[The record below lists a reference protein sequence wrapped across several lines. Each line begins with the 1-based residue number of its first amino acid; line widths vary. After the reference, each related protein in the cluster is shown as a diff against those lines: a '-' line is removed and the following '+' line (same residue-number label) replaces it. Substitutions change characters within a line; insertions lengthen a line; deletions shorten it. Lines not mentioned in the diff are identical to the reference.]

1 VKKALIVGISGQDGS
16 YLAELLLSKGYEVH
30 GTIRRSSVHNTVN
43 LDPFI
48 EDIQLHFADLADG
61 QSLTNAVELAQP
73 DEVYNLAAQSQVRIS
88 FDVPEYTCDVNALG
102 TLRLLTACRDR
113 ELRYY
118 QASTS
123 EMFGSA
129 PAPQSEQTPFFP
141 RSPYGISKLFGY
153 WMTKNHRE
161 EYKMHAS
168 NGILFNHESARR
180 GENFVTQKIVK
191 AAVECNFG
199 TRDVLHLGNLDAQRD
214 WGWAPEYVEAMYM
227 MLQQPKPDDYVIAT
241 GETHTVREFCQA
253 VFEYLDLDYKDFVV
267 IDDDLYRPTEVDV
280 LLGDAGKAKKILGW
294 EPRVKFKELVEIMV
308 EAELT
313 GEIHGDP
320 DAE

>member
-1 VKKALIVGISGQDGS
+1 MKKALVVGCGGQDGS

-30 GTIRRSSVHNTVN
+30 GTIRRSSVHNTMN
-43 LDPFI
+43 LDHI
-48 EDIQLHFADLADG
+48 IDDIQLHYADLADG
-61 QSLTNAVELAQP
+61 QSLANAVEASDP

-88 FDVPEYTCDVNALG
+88 FDVPEYTSDVNALG

-113 ELRYY
+113 YLRYY

-129 PAPQSEQTPFFP
+129 PAPQNEQTPFFP
-141 RSPYGISKLFGY
+141 RSPYGISKLYGY

-161 EYKMHAS
+161 EYEMHAS

-191 AAVECNFG
+191 AAVECHFG
-199 TRDVLHLGNLDAQRD
+199 TREVLRLGNLDAQRD
-214 WGWAPEYVEAMYM
+214 WGHAPEYVEAMYL

-241 GETHTVREFCQA
+241 GETHTVREFCQE
-253 VFEYLDLDYKDFVV
+253 VFDYLEMDYQNYII
-267 IDDDLYRPTEVDV
+267 IDADLYRPTEVDV
-280 LLGDAGKAKKILGW
+280 LLGDASKAKRILGW
-294 EPRVKFKELVEIMV
+294 EPKVKFKELVEIMV

-313 GEIHGDP
+313 GEIHGDS